1 MVASTISLIMSVMTT
16 IIASIQCD
24 TVQVLCA
31 VYLNPRN
38 SYLSCN
44 RPINLCYSGASLLYG
59 HPRDHMTL
67 GSHDSSV
74 LIKEVSTSLYFR
86 GCLVHFSM

>member
-16 IIASIQCD
+16 IIASIQCNI
-24 TVQVLCA
+24 VQVLCA
-31 VYLNPRN
+31 VYLNPW
-38 SYLSCN
+38 SLYLSCN

-59 HPRDHMTL
+59 HPAS

-74 LIKEVSTSLYFR
+74 LIKEVSLYFR
-86 GCLVHFSM
+86 GCLVRFSTCMYVA